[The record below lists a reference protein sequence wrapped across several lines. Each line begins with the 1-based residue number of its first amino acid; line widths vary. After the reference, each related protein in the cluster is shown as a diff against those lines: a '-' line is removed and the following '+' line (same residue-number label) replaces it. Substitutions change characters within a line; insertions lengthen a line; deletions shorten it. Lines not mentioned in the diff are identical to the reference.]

1 MSLPIA
7 DSIPAGGTPVVVI
20 SIPVVSGS
28 VCSATVTWLPVGM
41 AAVAVVMATG
51 QTIGEQADGG
61 SAEDRG
67 TRFDNLAR
75 AAIVIIGRRAT
86 GTE

>member
-1 MSLPIA
+1 
-7 DSIPAGGTPVVVI
+7 
-20 SIPVVSGS
+20 
-28 VCSATVTWLPVGM
+28 M